1 MVLPGKNFKSANV
14 LAMFSAGCQSGQV
27 LASTGVITATADLGY
42 YCFDTRHV
50 ADAVATGVALMLGGG
65 ASAVIGVGWRFWA
78 KRKGGVT

>member
-1 MVLPGKNFKSANV
+1 MLKGAIALVVRYILLIGGGA
-14 LAMFSAGCQSGQV
+14 LASAG
-27 LASTGVITATADLGY
+27 AITATADLGY